1 MRHDLHL
8 HLAMA
13 ETMAG
18 HPRLIAIAG
27 ASCSGKT
34 TLARFLAASL
44 PGDNAVLPMD
54 AYYHDCSSMPAA
66 LRAGVNFD
74 APEALDLDL
83 LEKHLRALSRGV
95 AVQRP
100 VYRYATHRRSSR
112 TEWIG
117 PGAYVIVEGL
127 FALYWSRLRRLYHAS
142 VFVEAGAELCLERRI
157 ARDVT
162 ERGRTRES
170 VIRQYRTQVEPMF
183 RQYLLPTRAYA
194 DLIVDGAAPVAVSG
208 RRILSLAGGQDAPPR
223 GTAGGCR
230 I

>member
-1 MRHDLHL
+1 MHG
-8 HLAMA
+8 AMA

-27 ASCSGKT
+27 ASCAGKT

-44 PGDNAVLPMD
+44 PGDNAILPLD
-54 AYYHDCSSMPAA
+54 AYYRDLSNMSVER
-66 LRAGVNFD
+66 RAGVNFD
-74 APEALDLDL
+74 APAALDLDL
-83 LEKHLRALSRGV
+83 LEQHLRTLARGV

-100 VYRYATHRRSSR
+100 VYCYETHRRSSR
-112 TEWIG
+112 TAWIG

-127 FALYWSRLRRLYHAS
+127 YALYWSGLRRLYHVS
-142 VFVEAGAELCLERRI
+142 IFVEAGAELCLERRI

-170 VIRQYRTQVEPMF
+170 VIRQYRTHVEPMF

-194 DLIVDGAAPVAVSG
+194 ELIVDGAAPVAESG
-208 RRILSLAGGQDAPPR
+208 EHILKLIDPDPPR
-223 GTAGGCR
+223 PNISAGC
-230 I
+230 IN